1 MRLLATLSLFTTLGL
16 AQTKVTTVEGITE
29 YRLNNGLQ
37 VLLFPDNSKAK
48 VTVNICYL
56 VGSRHEG
63 SGETGMAHLLE
74 HMLFK
79 GTTHRGDIKVELAD
93 HGADF
98 NANTSYDRTT
108 YYETL
113 TANDANLR
121 YALEMEADRMVNSRV
136 AKADLDTEFTVVRN
150 EFEMRENSADNV
162 LFERVMRAAYLWHSY
177 GRSTIGNRADIEHV
191 PIENL
196 QVFYRKFYQPDNAV
210 LILAGKFEPE
220 KALASIQQIFGA
232 IPKPT
237 RKLTQPWTEEP
248 VQDGER
254 EVILRRVGE
263 NQSLILAY
271 HIPSGSHPDNAAI
284 QVLMGILSD
293 APSGRLYKA
302 LVESKKATG
311 TGAFSLDLHDP
322 TLAVIQARLRKEG
335 SLEDVEKTTLSVID
349 GLSKEPP
356 SKDEVDRARTR
367 LVKNIELSM
376 NNSEAVGLE
385 LSESASLGD
394 WRLLFLDRDR
404 IKAVTPADVARVAK
418 QYFKAS
424 NRTLGRFLP
433 DAKPDRSEIPA
444 TPDVAATLKD
454 YKGQAAVEQGEVFDA
469 SPANIDARTIRV
481 TLPNGMKLALLPK
494 KTRGGTVTGVIRLH
508 FGDEK
513 SVFGKGTAASMA
525 GAMLMRGTAKHTRQQ
540 LNDEIDKIK
549 TRLSV
554 TGSDTGAQASISTV
568 RDNFLGALRLAAE
581 VLREPSFPENEF
593 EPIRQ
598 QAIGGAESGRSEPT
612 AIAFNALSRHIAP
625 YPKGDPR
632 ATPTIDERLAD
643 LKAVSLDDAR
653 KFYADFYAAS
663 NAELVVVGDFD
674 AGEVEKLAREL
685 FGAWKSA
692 KPYAEVLQSWK
703 KVEGVD
709 RTFETPDKKN
719 AFFAAVTTMEMDQ
732 ADPDYA
738 PMILANSMM
747 GGGLK
752 SRLWLRIREKE
763 GLSYQVQ
770 SGFGAGIAEKNAQ
783 FTAFAGFNPDKAAKV
798 ESAFKEEIARAL
810 KDGFPADEVDTAK
823 KAFLEERQLG
833 RAQDG
838 NLAVVLAR
846 NLQRGWTMARDAEL
860 ERKIGAL
867 TPEQIN
873 AAFRRRID
881 PATFSYFKAGDFK
894 KAATP

>member
-1 MRLLATLSLFTTLGL
+1 MRLLATLSLFATLGL

-79 GTTHRGDIKVELAD
+79 GTNHRGDIKVELAAR
-93 HGADF
+93 GADF

-113 TANDANLR
+113 AANDDNLR
-121 YALEMEADRMVNSRV
+121 YALELEADRMVNSRV

-150 EFEMRENSADNV
+150 EFEMGENSA
-162 LFERVMRAAYLWHSY
+162 ERVLMERVIRAAYLWHSY
-177 GRSTIGNRADIEHV
+177 GRSPIGNRADIEHV

-196 QVFYRKFYQPDNAV
+196 QAFYRQYYQPDNAV
-210 LILAGKFEPE
+210 LILAGKFDPD
-220 KALASIQQIFGA
+220 KTLPWIQQIFGS
-232 IPKPT
+232 IPKPA

-254 EVILRRVGE
+254 EVIIRRVGE

-271 HIPSGSHPDNAAI
+271 HIPSGSHPDDAAI
-284 QVLMGILSD
+284 QVLMGILTD

-302 LVESKKATG
+302 LVESKKATSA
-311 TGAFSLDLHDP
+311 GAFSFDLHDP
-322 TLAVIQARLRKEG
+322 ALAMVQARLRKEQ

-394 WRLLFLDRDR
+394 WRLLFIDRDR

-444 TPDVAATLKD
+444 TPDVATTLKD

-469 SPANIDARTIRV
+469 SPSNIDARTVRV

-494 KTRGGTVTGVIRLH
+494 KTRGGTVTAVVRLH

-513 SVFGKGTAASMA
+513 SVFGKQTAASMA
-525 GAMLMRGTAKHTRQQ
+525 GALLMRGTAKHTRQQ
-540 LNDEIDKIK
+540 LNDEIDKLK

-554 TGSDTGAQASISTV
+554 SGGDTTAQASISTV

-581 VLREPSFPENEF
+581 VLREPSFPESEL

-598 QAIGGAESGRSEPT
+598 QAIGSAESGRSEPT

-643 LKAVSLDDAR
+643 LKAVTIDDAR
-653 KFYADFYAAS
+653 KFYADFYGAS
-663 NAELVVVGDFD
+663 NAEMVVVGDFD
-674 AGEVEKLAREL
+674 AAEVEKLAREL
-685 FGAWKSA
+685 FGAWKSP
-692 KPYAEVLQSWK
+692 KPYAEVLQNWK
-703 KVEGVD
+703 QVETVN

-719 AFFAAVTTMEMDQ
+719 AFFVAVTTMPMDQ
-732 ADPDYA
+732 ADPDYP

-770 SGFGAGIAEKNAQ
+770 SGFGAGVLDKNAQ
-783 FTAFAGFNPDKAAKV
+783 FTALAGCNPDKVAKV
-798 ESAFKEEIARAL
+798 ESTFREEIARAL
-810 KDGFPADEVDTAK
+810 EEGFPVDEVETAK

-838 NLAVVLAR
+838 NLAAVLAR
-846 NLQRGWTMARDAEL
+846 NAQRGWTMARDAEL

-867 TPEQIN
+867 TPEQIS
-873 AAFRRRID
+873 AAFRRRISL
-881 PATFSYFKAGDFK
+881 AGISYFKAGDFR
-894 KAATP
+894 KAANP